1 MAFTAPRMCLNPTA
15 SRTACSCSTA
25 SSCDEGPFGIKVSI
39 VRAGLSRT
47 IQSKVQQ
54 DAITRQHKAA
64 LLATGM
70 LIHCLYWYLAGA
82 QQEAPVSC
90 WHSLQAHAGHSDAH
104 LPCRD
109 LECNSSY
116 LCSSPTHMPSPL
128 LYEPAIEVNNEWR
141 HAVRRNFRVYQ
152 AREGKATNCMYL
164 GHLRCFVEI

>member
-1 MAFTAPRMCLNPTA
+1 LNPTA

-116 LCSSPTHMPSPL
+116 LCSSPTHMPS
-128 LYEPAIEVNNEWR
+128 
-141 HAVRRNFRVYQ
+141 RRTSQRLKSTMSGDMLSGKISESTRQ
-152 AREGKATNCMYL
+152 GREKPQIVCM
-164 GHLRCFVEI
+164 